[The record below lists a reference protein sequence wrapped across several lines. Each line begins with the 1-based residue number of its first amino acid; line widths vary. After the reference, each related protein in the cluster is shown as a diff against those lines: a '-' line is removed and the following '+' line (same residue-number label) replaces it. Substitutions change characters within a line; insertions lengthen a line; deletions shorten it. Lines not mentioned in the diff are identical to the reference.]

1 MPDLFPADTDENAS
15 LADKEERPRPAL
27 GVWSRRLLNVP
38 HLAAF
43 LNASIRYRPRL
54 PSPRHIS
61 DITALTDWGR
71 AGASVDLRSRPPDG
85 AGVWVRK
92 SVSMPVGTLNQA
104 I

>member
-43 LNASIRYRPRL
+43 LNASIRYRPL
-54 PSPRHIS
+54 ALAPPYQRHH
-61 DITALTDWGR
+61 G
-71 AGASVDLRSRPPDG
+71 PDG
-85 AGVWVRK
+85 LGARRRFGKNPSAGGR
-92 SVSMPVGTLNQA
+92 P
-104 I
+104 